1 LSIGSIRILREYIM
15 THPTW
20 QLDLEQGAL
29 VLTPCPGTKEATLDA
44 SLAQLKEQGVEAIV
58 TALDDHEL
66 ASKDVAALG
75 GKTRALG
82 MQWFQI
88 EIEDDCAPGADFAA
102 KWQAASPALH
112 QVVDN
117 GGKVAM
123 HCMGG
128 SGRTGLLAAHLLLE
142 KSWDMS
148 KIVQEVQALR
158 PGAFTKPIQ
167 VEYINGVANS

>member
-1 LSIGSIRILREYIM
+1 M

-20 QLDLEQGAL
+20 QLDVEQGAL
-29 VLTPCPGTKEATLDA
+29 ILTPCPGTKEA
-44 SLAQLKEQGVEAIV
+44 SLQESLEQLKAQGVQAVV

-66 ASKDVAALG
+66 AEKNVAQLG
-75 GKTRALG
+75 SLTQELG

-88 EIEDDCAPGADFAA
+88 EIEDDCAPDASFAA
-102 KWQAASPALH
+102 KWQAASPAL
-112 QVVDN
+112 QAIVDQ

-142 KSWDMS
+142 RDWVLAD
-148 KIVQEVQALR
+148 IVSQVQGLR
-158 PGAFTKPIQ
+158 PGAFTKPVQ
-167 VEYINGVANS
+167 LEYIEQVAQR

>member
-1 LSIGSIRILREYIM
+1 MTVSN

-20 QLDLEQGAL
+20 QLDLTAGAL
-29 VLTPCPGTKEATLDA
+29 VLTPCPGTKDA
-44 SLAQLKEQGVEAIV
+44 DLETSLAQLKAQGVEAIV
-58 TALDDHEL
+58 TALDDAEL

-75 GKTRALG
+75 ETTQALG

-88 EIEDDCAPGADFAA
+88 EIEDDCAPDEAFAA
-102 KWQAASPALH
+102 KWQGATEVLH
-112 QVVDN
+112 QIVDN

-142 KSWDMS
+142 KGWDLD
-148 KIVQEVQALR
+148 KIIQEVQALR
-158 PGAFTKPIQ
+158 PGAFTKPVQ
-167 VEYINGVANS
+167 VDYITGVAAQ

>member
-1 LSIGSIRILREYIM
+1 M

-29 VLTPCPGTKEATLDA
+29 ILTPCPGTKEADLDA
-44 SLAQLKEQGVEAIV
+44 SLVQLKEQGVKAIV
-58 TALDDHEL
+58 TALDDAEL

-75 GKTRALG
+75 EKTRALG

-102 KWQAASPALH
+102 KWSAASPELH
-112 QVVDN
+112 KIVDS
-117 GGKVAM
+117 GAKVAM

-128 SGRTGLLAAHLLLE
+128 SGRTGLFAAHLLLE
-142 KSWDMS
+142 KGWDLD

>member
-1 LSIGSIRILREYIM
+1 M
-15 THPTW
+15 TNSQVHPTW
-20 QLDLEQGAL
+20 QLDLKTGAL
-29 VLTPCPGTKEATLDA
+29 VLTPCPGTKGTDLDA
-44 SLAQLKEQGVEAIV
+44 SLAQLKAQGVEAIV

-75 GKTRALG
+75 EKTRALG
-82 MQWFQI
+82 MQWFQV

-142 KSWDMS
+142 KNWDMS

-167 VEYINGVANS
+167 VEYINGVASA

>member
-1 LSIGSIRILREYIM
+1 MSQTQ

-20 QLDLEQGAL
+20 QLDLNTGAL
-29 VLTPCPGTKEATLDA
+29 VLTPCPGTKGIDLDA

-58 TALDDHEL
+58 TALDDSEL
-66 ASKDVAALG
+66 ASKAVAELG
-75 GKTRALG
+75 EKAQQQG
-82 MQWFQI
+82 MQWYQI
-88 EIEDDCAPGADFAA
+88 EIEDDCAPGEAFQA
-102 KWQAASPALH
+102 KWNVASPALH

-142 KSWDMS
+142 KQWPLAD
-148 KIVQEVQALR
+148 IVSQVQALR
-158 PGAFTKPIQ
+158 PGAFTKPVQ
-167 VEYINGVANS
+167 VEYITAVAGQ

>member
-1 LSIGSIRILREYIM
+1 M

-20 QLDLEQGAL
+20 QLDLETGAL
-29 VLTPCPGTKEATLDA
+29 VLTPCPGTKDADLDT
-44 SLAQLKEQGVEAIV
+44 SLVQLKAQGVEAIV
-58 TALDDHEL
+58 TALDSVEL
-66 ASKDVAALG
+66 ASKNVYELG
-75 GKTRALG
+75 EKAQALG

-88 EIEDDCAPGADFAA
+88 EIEDDCAPGADFTA

-142 KSWDMS
+142 KNWDMS

-158 PGAFTKPIQ
+158 PGALTKLIQ
-167 VEYINGVANS
+167 VEYINGVENSE

>member
-1 LSIGSIRILREYIM
+1 M
-15 THPTW
+15 
-20 QLDLEQGAL
+20 
-29 VLTPCPGTKEATLDA
+29 LTPCPGTKEATLDA

-75 GKTRALG
+75 EKTRALG

>member
-1 LSIGSIRILREYIM
+1 M

-75 GKTRALG
+75 EKTRALG

-88 EIEDDCAPGADFAA
+88 EIEDDCAPGADFAT

-167 VEYINGVANS
+167 VEYINGVVSA